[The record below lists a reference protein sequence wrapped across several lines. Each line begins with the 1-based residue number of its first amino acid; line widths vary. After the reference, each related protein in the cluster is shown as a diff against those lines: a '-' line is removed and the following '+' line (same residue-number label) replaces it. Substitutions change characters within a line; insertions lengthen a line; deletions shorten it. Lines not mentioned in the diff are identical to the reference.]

1 MLSGIVINMTDSVKE
16 KSIKLFL
23 YEVQIHYC
31 YQVQIQSSGRSFES
45 KINDKETFK
54 INLFIRSCKLIEFL
68 RCSFRLGAVRISK
81 QLSLRVCHGWCVSN
95 VWPSITI
102 VTLSGDRRGGPRS
115 PLRADPV
122 SL

>member
-68 RCSFRLGAVRISK
+68 RCSFRLGA
-81 QLSLRVCHGWCVSN
+81 C
-95 VWPSITI
+95 
-102 VTLSGDRRGGPRS
+102 
-115 PLRADPV
+115 
-122 SL
+122 